1 VLYSGYIVL
10 KIHIEDGKGDWVKC
24 DGLKIGVKVG
34 DQYHFDDTPN
44 FSLESAMT
52 MTKAVQ
58 LSIKISGIRIVMSA
72 LAYINY

>member
-1 VLYSGYIVL
+1 M
-10 KIHIEDGKGDWVKC
+10 
-24 DGLKIGVKVG
+24 KIGVKVG

-58 LSIKISGIRIVMSA
+58 LSIKISGIRIVMSVLVSYRQVNA
-72 LAYINY
+72 NSLIGWIIDLHKLHLT